1 MLFEALFYLV
11 TVAAVLWAGCFIT
24 AIIVEW
30 RKPHP
35 DHRPEVR
42 SEFVTR
48 IDYSD
53 GTHEFC
59 ELDENAR
66 VLAIHKAMRSQD
78 PIIPTYTT
86 VPRP

>member
-1 MLFEALFYLV
+1 MIEALLYLL
-11 TVAAVLWAGCFIT
+11 TVAIVLWIGCIVT

-30 RKPHP
+30 GKPHP
-35 DHRPEVR
+35 DHRPEAR

-59 ELDENAR
+59 ELDENPRAK
-66 VLAIHKAMRSQD
+66 AIQKAMHSED
-78 PIIPTYTT
+78 PIIPTYST